1 MPSGELAPE
10 VRHCELKSDLLANF
24 WQPVPTGNDGD
35 LALETKSVGGTGFAL
50 YGRQAKLLA
59 QSLDAVF
66 CLISHCDAKY
76 ELTECCTAVS
86 QLKMEMREMSFCIVE
101 GDASSSSA

>member
-1 MPSGELAPE
+1 M
-10 VRHCELKSDLLANF
+10 
-24 WQPVPTGNDGD
+24 PTGNDGD

-59 QSLDAVF
+59 QSLDADF
-66 CLISHCDAKY
+66 CLVSHCNAKY
-76 ELTECCTAVS
+76 ELTECYPAVS
-86 QLKMEMREMSFCIVE
+86 QLKMEMREMSFFNVG